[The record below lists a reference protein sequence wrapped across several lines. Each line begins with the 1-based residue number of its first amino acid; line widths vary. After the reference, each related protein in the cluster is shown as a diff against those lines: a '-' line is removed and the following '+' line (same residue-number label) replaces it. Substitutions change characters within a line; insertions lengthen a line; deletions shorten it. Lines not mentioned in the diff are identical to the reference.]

1 MLNGVNMSTETTL
14 TGTVAGGF
22 AQILENNRQELAKI
36 EKIRNKSIS
45 HWPRNLVFA
54 AAFTAM
60 VFVMG
65 MFLMHIITGVLALGT
80 LVFSGVAIFLVLR
93 FLRAMDPL
101 IQQKTKNFLVN
112 KMADEARKNAVAQLD
127 NQVII
132 NTERLAVAREA
143 RNKMGAAV
151 KSLQSKINEA
161 NAGKPSY
168 ERKKEILEQVEEAYE
183 HIKTKLDLAAKANK
197 QFEEKVKEYKDMESF
212 AAQAS
217 EAMAIIKHSGDDQ
230 LENMLSLEAFNQIER
245 DFNTAITDIENNV
258 RDMTLDD

>member
-1 MLNGVNMSTETTL
+1 MSTETTL
-14 TGTVAGGF
+14 KGTVAGGF
-22 AQILENNRQELAKI
+22 SQILENNRQELAKI

-45 HWPRNLVFA
+45 KWPRNLLFG

-65 MFLMHIITGVLALGT
+65 MFLMHIITGVLALGS
-80 LVFSGVAIFLVLR
+80 LVFSGIALFMILR

-112 KMADEARKNAVAQLD
+112 KMAEEARKNAVAQLD
-127 NQVII
+127 NQVLV

-151 KSLQSKINEA
+151 KSLQSKINE
-161 NAGKPSY
+161 NNSGKPNY
-168 ERKKEILEQVEEAYE
+168 ERKKQILAQVEEAYE
-183 HIKTKLDLAAKANK
+183 HIKNKLDLAAKANT
-197 QFEEKVKEYKDMESF
+197 QFEEKVQEYKEMESF

-217 EAMAIIKHSGDDQ
+217 EAMAIIKDSGDDQ
-230 LENMLSLEAFNQIER
+230 LEHMLSLEAFNQIET

-258 RDMTLDD
+258 RDMKLDD